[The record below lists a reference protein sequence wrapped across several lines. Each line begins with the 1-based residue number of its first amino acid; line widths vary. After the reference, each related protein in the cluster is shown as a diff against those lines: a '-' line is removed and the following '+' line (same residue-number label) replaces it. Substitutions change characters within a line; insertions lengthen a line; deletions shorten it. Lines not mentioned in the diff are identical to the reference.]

1 MYTDVRKLFEDLP
14 SAVATALSQVRGRRG
29 GGRASHGG
37 GRREGEGARVQAG
50 WRCKLLVACCCRLP
64 CPRDVHTMPTP
75 ACCRY
80 LQAQQQQLTSLA
92 LENLELRLESKLA
105 SKDEVKEVKD
115 ELNRNFSVLGVV
127 VSLFAY
133 FAMFK

>member
-1 MYTDVRKLFEDLP
+1 
-14 SAVATALSQVRGRRG
+14 
-29 GGRASHGG
+29 
-37 GRREGEGARVQAG
+37 
-50 WRCKLLVACCCRLP
+50 
-64 CPRDVHTMPTP
+64 MPTP